1 MIYPQYAEIDGVK
14 YKINTDY
21 RTALACIKAINDD
34 EINDV
39 ERAIV
44 VIALLFGEDTDISN
58 MEEALKKVNYYLSC
72 GNTSNSHEVKDIV
85 MDFEQDDK
93 YIRTS
98 IRTDYGINMNEIEYM
113 HWWEYNELIHG
124 LTEHCILSKI
134 INIRTMDE
142 SDYKDAKTL
151 NKIRKAKKSVALKGK
166 KIQYNEDEKTL
177 LKQLGIH
184 LGEEVE

>member
-1 MIYPQYAEIDGVK
+1 MKYPQYAEIDGVK

-21 RTALACIKAINDD
+21 RVALACLNAINDE
-34 EINDV
+34 EITDI

-44 VIALLFGEDTDISN
+44 VIALLFGEDVEIPN
-58 MEEALKKVNYYLSC
+58 MEEALKKASYYLCC
-72 GNTSNSHEVKDIV
+72 GNSAKKHENKEIV
-85 MDFEQDDK
+85 MDFNQDEE

-124 LTEHCILSKI
+124 LTEKCILSKV

-151 NKIRKAKKSVALKGK
+151 GKIRKAKESVALKK
-166 KIQYNEDEKTL
+166 KITYNDDEKAL

-184 LGEEVE
+184 LGEEGI